1 MNTIAIPTRKPRI
14 FLPDTL
20 EINSWK
26 KLETY
31 FLDLEKR
38 EINNLHELEN
48 WLQHRSE
55 LEAVL
60 EEDLGWRYIKMNID
74 TTNKELEN
82 SFLFFI
88 NEIQPHIAPY
98 EDKFNRKLINSPFI
112 KNLDPEQ
119 YHIYLRSVKKE
130 IEIFREENIPLL
142 TKLQTESQKFGSI
155 SAAMTVTLDEEEMTL
170 QKAARYLKLN
180 EREKREEAYRKI
192 QQRRLQDK
200 TALNHLYT
208 DLISIRH
215 QVAQNAGFKNF
226 RDYMFLSMGR
236 FDYTVQDCFS
246 FHTAVKQNIIPIT
259 NQFDAERKEKLKQE
273 SLRPWDLEVDTS
285 GKEPLKPFENGND
298 LLEKT
303 IQCFTKLRPYFGE
316 CLSIMKEMGHLDL
329 ESKKGK
335 APGGF
340 NYPLYEI
347 GVPFIY
353 MNAVGTHRD
362 LVTMVHEGGH
372 AIHSFLTKDLELTP
386 FKSLPSEVAEL
397 ASMSMELLSMEHWD
411 IFFENEEEL
420 KRAKRE
426 QLQKVLETLPWVATI
441 DKFQHWIYENP
452 THSVEERYATWKN
465 LMNGFGSNVVD
476 YSGLEEE
483 YANTWQKQLHLFE
496 VPFYYIEY
504 GFAQLGAIAVW
515 RNFKQNKE
523 KALDQYMAALSLG
536 YTKSI
541 GEIYQ
546 TAGIRFDFSPEYV
559 KELADFVKAE
569 LIKI

>member
-1 MNTIAIPTRKPRI
+1 MKTIDIPVKKQRI
-14 FLPDTL
+14 FLPENL
-20 EINSWK
+20 EINSW
-26 KLETY
+26 EIIEPY
-31 FLDLEKR
+31 FSELEKR
-38 EINNLHELEN
+38 EIKNEKELET

-60 EEDLGWRYIKMNID
+60 EEDLAWRYIKMNID
-74 TTNKELEN
+74 TTDKNLED
-82 SFLFFI
+82 SFHFFI
-88 NEIQPHIAPY
+88 NTIQPNIAPF
-98 EDKFNRKLINSPFI
+98 EDTFNRKLVNSAYLDKLD
-112 KNLDPEQ
+112 KNK
-119 YHIYLRSVKKE
+119 YHIYLRGVKKD
-130 IEIFREENIPLL
+130 IEIFRKENIPLL
-142 TKLQTESQKFGSI
+142 TKLQTESQKYGTI
-155 SAAMTVTLDEEEMTL
+155 SAAMNVIIDGEEMTL

-180 EREKREEAYRKI
+180 NREKREEAYKKI
-192 QQRRLQDK
+192 QQRRLEDK
-200 TALNHLYT
+200 LPLNDLYT
-208 DLISIRH
+208 DLIVLRN
-215 QVAQNAGFKNF
+215 QVANNAGYKNF
-226 RDYMFLSMGR
+226 RDYMFTSMGR
-236 FDYTVQDCFS
+236 FDYSVQDCYN
-246 FHTAVKQNIIPIT
+246 FHNAVKENIVPIT
-259 NQFDAERKEKLKQE
+259 NQFDVEKKEKLNLNN
-273 SLRPWDLEVDTS
+273 LRPWDLEVDTT
-285 GKEPLKPFENGND
+285 GKDPLKPFENGTD
-298 LLEKT
+298 LLDKT
-303 IQCFTKLRPYFGE
+303 IVCFTKLRPYFGE
-316 CLSIMKEMGHLDL
+316 CISIMKEMGHLDL

-386 FKSLPSEVAEL
+386 FKSLTSEVAEL

-411 IFFENEEEL
+411 VFFNNEEDL

-426 QLQKVLETLPWVATI
+426 QLQKVLETLPWVAAI

-452 THSVEERYATWKN
+452 THSIEERYNTWKN
-465 LMNGFGSNVVD
+465 LMHEFGSKIVD
-476 YSGLEEE
+476 FSGLEEE
-483 YANTWQKQLHLFE
+483 YANTWQKQLHLYE

-523 KALDQYMAALSLG
+523 KALDQYIAALSLG

-559 KELADFVKAE
+559 KELADFIKDE
-569 LIKI
+569 LKKI

>member
-1 MNTIAIPTRKPRI
+1 MKTIAIPTRKHRI

-20 EINSWK
+20 EIDSWQ

-38 EINNLHELEN
+38 EINNLNELEI

-98 EDKFNRKLINSPFI
+98 EDKFNRKLIDSPFI
-112 KNLDPEQ
+112 KNLDQNQ
-119 YHIYLRSVKKE
+119 YRIYLRNVKKE
-130 IEIFREENIPLL
+130 IEIFRDENIPLL

-180 EREKREEAYRKI
+180 ERTKREEAYRKI

-226 RDYMFLSMGR
+226 RDYMFTSMGR
-236 FDYTVQDCFS
+236 FDYTVQDCFN
-246 FHTAVKQNIIPIT
+246 FHSAVKQNIIPIT
-259 NQFDAERKEKLKQE
+259 NQFDAERKEKLKLE

-386 FKSLPSEVAEL
+386 FKSFPSEVAEL
-397 ASMSMELLSMEHWD
+397 ASMSMELLSMEH
-411 IFFENEEEL
+411 
-420 KRAKRE
+420 
-426 QLQKVLETLPWVATI
+426 
-441 DKFQHWIYENP
+441 
-452 THSVEERYATWKN
+452 
-465 LMNGFGSNVVD
+465 
-476 YSGLEEE
+476 
-483 YANTWQKQLHLFE
+483 
-496 VPFYYIEY
+496 
-504 GFAQLGAIAVW
+504 
-515 RNFKQNKE
+515 
-523 KALDQYMAALSLG
+523 
-536 YTKSI
+536 
-541 GEIYQ
+541 
-546 TAGIRFDFSPEYV
+546 
-559 KELADFVKAE
+559 
-569 LIKI
+569 

>member
-1 MNTIAIPTRKPRI
+1 M
-14 FLPDTL
+14 PDTL
-20 EINSWK
+20 EIDSWQ

-38 EINNLHELEN
+38 EINNLNELEI

-98 EDKFNRKLINSPFI
+98 EDKFNRKLIDSPFI
-112 KNLDPEQ
+112 KNLDQNQ
-119 YHIYLRSVKKE
+119 YRIYLRNVKKE
-130 IEIFREENIPLL
+130 IEIFRDENIPLL

-180 EREKREEAYRKI
+180 ERTKREEAYRKI

-226 RDYMFLSMGR
+226 RDYMFTSMGR
-236 FDYTVQDCFS
+236 FDYTVQDCFN
-246 FHTAVKQNIIPIT
+246 FHSAVKQNIIPIT
-259 NQFDAERKEKLKQE
+259 NQFDAERKEKLKLE

-386 FKSLPSEVAEL
+386 FKSFPSEVAEL

-411 IFFENEEEL
+411 IFFEDEEEL

-465 LMNGFGSNVVD
+465 LMNDFGSNIVD